1 MNFIHLFEIII
12 NQLKIIHEISASQLE
27 WKIRS
32 TIKRRPSFWKDLQK
46 TLDLINFRHPST
58 SRFSTINLISFFN
71 ILMKF
76 LFEKR
81 VNDYFSHGKS

>member
-1 MNFIHLFEIII
+1 MKLAPRSWYGKSGAL
-12 NQLKIIHEISASQLE
+12 LKGGL
-27 WKIRS
+27 
-32 TIKRRPSFWKDLQK
+32 PSGK
-46 TLDLINFRHPST
+46 NS
-58 SRFSTINLISFFN
+58 INLISFFN

>member
-1 MNFIHLFEIII
+1 MKLAPRSWYGKSGAP
-12 NQLKIIHEISASQLE
+12 LKGGL
-27 WKIRS
+27 
-32 TIKRRPSFWKDLQK
+32 PSGKTSKK

-81 VNDYFSHGKS
+81 VNDYFSHAKS